1 MSALAAAEADEEEC
15 GAQFTP
21 IVQLQ
26 EVATSTG
33 EEAEEAKFERWAPT
47 RHVECVLLS
56 QSSGYG
62 ATSWQRDEACCAEAL
77 LALLHGCVVQ
87 LCHREPRLGRGCCQE
102 GMWLPA

>member
-33 EEAEEAKFERWAPT
+33 EEAEEAKFERRVPR
-47 RHVECVLLS
+47 RHVECV
-56 QSSGYG
+56 
-62 ATSWQRDEACCAEAL
+62 
-77 LALLHGCVVQ
+77 Q
-87 LCHREPRLGRGCCQE
+87 LVLNQNNRHR
-102 GMWLPA
+102 AKS